1 MNDLYLRTDTESEM
15 AWALI
20 ESGIWN
26 SDQEPTGI
34 ACVDI
39 IGEIHPII
47 AEDGTVIVE
56 GKTGWHVNV
65 RPLQELDASLLP
77 VLDPAPANPVR
88 VWF

>member
-15 AWALI
+15 TWALI

-26 SDQEPTGI
+26 SDQESTGI
-34 ACVDI
+34 AAVDI
-39 IGEIHPII
+39 IGEI
-47 AEDGTVIVE
+47 E

>member
-15 AWALI
+15 TWALI

-26 SDQEPTGI
+26 SDQESTGI

-39 IGEIHPII
+39 IGEI
-47 AEDGTVIVE
+47 E
-56 GKTGWHVNV
+56 GKPGWHVNV
-65 RPLQELDASLLP
+65 RPLGELDVSLLP
-77 VLDPAPANPVR
+77 VLDPAPQNPVR